1 MAKRDRLSFDPEDPR
16 IKQILHEIAAEY
28 DIPPGDLLNAA
39 TIEYLLSIL
48 SGQKDLRGRLTI
60 SRLLRYGNRL
70 DLDDLIDELKRL
82 SGSE

>member
-16 IKQILHEIAAEY
+16 IKEILQEISAEY

-39 TIEYLLSIL
+39 TMEYLISIL
-48 SGQKDLRGRLTI
+48 AGRKDLRSRLKS

-70 DLDDLIDELKRL
+70 DLDDLIEELKRL
-82 SGSE
+82 SGSD